1 MYLSDDESLTFDDIR
16 QSIARGD
23 LVYYQNSGNRIF
35 IHNGQLMIS
44 ARDRFYPSLSPR
56 VRYPLKQKHLKDVVI
71 VPNIQNYCKEIS
83 Y

>member
-1 MYLSDDESLTFDDIR
+1 MYLSDDENLTFDDIR

-23 LVYYQNSGNRIF
+23 FVYYLNSDNRIF
-35 IHNGQLMIS
+35 IYNGKLMIS
-44 ARDRFYPSLSPR
+44 AR

-71 VPNIQNYCKEIS
+71 VPNIKNYYKEMS

>member
-1 MYLSDDESLTFDDIR
+1 MYLSDDENLNFDDIR

-23 LVYYQNSGNRIF
+23 VVYYQNSGNRIF

-44 ARDRFYPSLSPR
+44 ARA
-56 VRYPLKQKHLKDVVI
+56 RYPLKQHHLKYVVI
-71 VPNIQNYCKEIS
+71 VPNIQNYCKEMS

>member
-1 MYLSDDESLTFDDIR
+1 MYLSDDENLTFDDIR

-35 IHNGQLMIS
+35 IYNGQLMIS
-44 ARDRFYPSLSPR
+44 AR

-71 VPNIQNYCKEIS
+71 VPNIKNYCKEMS